1 MTPAA
6 LVLAGGASR
15 RMGVD
20 KAFMPFAGRPLIEHT
35 IRCLRPQVSHLALN
49 VAHEEEGSKAGRIFT
64 AAFATPCLPDCLPG
78 RQGPLVGILT
88 GLYWAGEIGSEWLLC
103 APCDCPFLPTD
114 LAVRLISTAIAE
126 ERPLV
131 MAASNN
137 RRHPTCSLLH
147 VDLTADLQNYL
158 NENENRKIE
167 NWTSRHQPAVVE
179 WPVPGAV
186 LAEGENSDL
195 DPFVNLNTREEFLQ
209 AEARANHLLAPKNVK
224 EKPRNVKESK
234 TKK

>member
-49 VAHEEEGSKAGRIFT
+49 IAHEEEGSKAGRIFT

-78 RQGPLVGILT
+78 RQGPLVGMLT
-88 GLYWAGEIGSEWLLC
+88 GLYWAKEIGFDWLLC

-114 LAVRLISTAIAE
+114 LAVRLMSVAIAE
-126 ERPLV
+126 ARPLV

-147 VDLTADLQNYL
+147 VDLTEDLQNYL

-186 LAEGENSDL
+186 VAEGKKAGL

-209 AEARANHLLAPKNVK
+209 AESYVYSFQPPQKLK
-224 EKPRNVKESK
+224 EKKAKE
-234 TKK
+234 KKAT